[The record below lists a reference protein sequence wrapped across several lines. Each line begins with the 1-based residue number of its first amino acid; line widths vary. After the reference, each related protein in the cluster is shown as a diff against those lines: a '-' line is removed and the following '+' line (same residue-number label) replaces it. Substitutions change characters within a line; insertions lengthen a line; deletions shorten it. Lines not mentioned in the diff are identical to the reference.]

1 MNRLHYVLQE
11 DEIIPDGYKVL
22 SFKMIPQGDNP
33 EETRRDLRMAKAIAI
48 QNGQDI
54 IFRKSETDY
63 EVYVRG

>member
-1 MNRLHYVLQE
+1 
-11 DEIIPDGYKVL
+11 
-22 SFKMIPQGDNP
+22 MIPQGDNP